1 MMKSSTVRGIFT
13 AFITVCL
20 TLLGLEIAVRIHRG
34 KLFEFISDPQSGA
47 GRMAFHDRLGWVSK
61 PGRFSSGWT
70 ANVDA
75 SSIRSNG
82 GSISSASR
90 PILAVGDSFTFG
102 DEVEDNETWVANL
115 ERILNKRVLNAGVG
129 AYGID
134 QDFLRAELLVD
145 EFDPDVVLLSFISD
159 DINRTEYSYYP
170 FGNGWKPY
178 FEYEDGSLTLR
189 NVPVPRELAPR
200 GVQPLRRALSYSL
213 LADAIIG
220 RLVPLWWRDI
230 PTIEQ
235 IHHDGENV
243 SVDLIVRLDALTKRR
258 RGQFIAIALATN
270 GLIGSNARL
279 PSLVK
284 RLREKGVEVLDLS
297 TEILNLE
304 PSQLQSLFLPG
315 GHYTP
320 AMNNSVAEH
329 IAAFLH
335 ERGLL
340 SLSEQPR
347 TIP

>member
-1 MMKSSTVRGIFT
+1 MKSSTVQGIFT

-34 KLFEFISDPQSGA
+34 KLFEFTSDPQSGA
-47 GRMAFHDRLGWVSK
+47 GRMAFDNRLGWVSK

-75 SSIRSNG
+75 SSVRSNG
-82 GSISSASR
+82 GSISTASR
-90 PILAVGDSFTFG
+90 PILAIGDSFTFG
-102 DEVEDNETWVANL
+102 DEVEDNETWAAHL

-145 EFDPDVVLLSFISD
+145 EYDPDVVILSFISD

-170 FGNGWKPY
+170 YGNGWKPY
-178 FEYEDGSLTLR
+178 FEYKNGSLTLR
-189 NVPVPRELAPR
+189 NVPVPQALAPR

-220 RLVPLWWRDI
+220 RLAPLWWRDI
-230 PTIEQ
+230 PTVEQ
-235 IHHDGENV
+235 VHHDGENV
-243 SVDLIVRLDALTKRR
+243 SVELIARLDALTKKRG
-258 RGQFIAIALATN
+258 GQFIAIAMATN

-279 PSLVK
+279 PGLVQ
-284 RLREKGVEVLDLS
+284 RLRERRVEVLDLS
-297 TEILNLE
+297 TEVLKLQ
-304 PSQLQSLFLPG
+304 PSQLQNLFLPG

-320 AMNNSVAEH
+320 AMNIAVAEH
-329 IAAFLH
+329 IAAFLR

-340 SLSEQPR
+340 SYAEQPR
-347 TIP
+347 SIP